1 MEFIFFVIV
10 IIIILSALSSFAK
23 KANEAASSGKSVVT
37 PAALGKKLFSAMTS
51 SSRNET
57 WMQLAGDLG
66 LTYLAPKTPFDTPVI
81 TGKIAGR
88 DIDISMNEIAPG
100 SHETVFKIK
109 LPRSLDM
116 GLLISKDKQAIQNR
130 LFSGRKRFANIDF
143 APGNIENVIA
153 SAFDEKAFRKF
164 LSKRRS
170 NILMNILGLYQ
181 FVNITD
187 DTITVRIPGSG
198 MHYENLQKTV
208 RALVKVSEML
218 GTEMGDASEEHND
231 TVSEALPEEKPETQD
246 VKSYQA
252 PAVVQEKSPVAPKLT
267 IPAKSPMTAK
277 PSVLTDMAIPAAV
290 STATVM
296 SAAES
301 SKSISEAQKESAQ
314 KSAAQSGSFQGHK
327 PAVVSEVGRAPTMK
341 QDTLIK
347 TSTPGFK
354 PADDKKAEAP
364 AQNEKSVA
372 ELMDQKNLCE
382 ALFSSS
388 FGGAKEKEIFEK
400 VKGSQIRW
408 KGILKSA
415 YEYGSDF
422 VFGQTPGV
430 KATFEIHEITG
441 NYSMKTKIK
450 AVVQFPKDTFQTL
463 KTQTGKELLFVG
475 RLEKFESFAKEIYV
489 SSGSIV

>member
-1 MEFIFFVIV
+1 MEFIFFVIL
-10 IIIILSALSSFAK
+10 IIIILSSLSSFAK
-23 KANEAASSGKSVVT
+23 KANKAASSGKSVAT
-37 PAALGKKLFSAMTS
+37 PASLGKKLFSAMTS

-109 LPRSLDM
+109 LPRNLDM
-116 GLLISKDKQAIQNR
+116 GLLISKDKQAVQNR

-143 APGNIENVIA
+143 VPGNIENVIA
-153 SAFDEKAFRKF
+153 SAFDEKAFRNF

-170 NILMNILGLYQ
+170 NVLMNFLGLYQ

-218 GTEMGDASEEHND
+218 GTEIGDAPEESND
-231 TVSEALPEEKPETQD
+231 AVSESLPEEKPENQ
-246 VKSYQA
+246 S
-252 PAVVQEKSPVAPKLT
+252 VQEKSPVAPRLT

-364 AQNEKSVA
+364 AQNEKSAA

-382 ALFSSS
+382 ALFASS
-388 FGGAKEKEIFEK
+388 FGGSKEKEIFEK

-430 KATFEIHEITG
+430 KATFEIHEISG

-450 AVVQFPKDTFQTL
+450 AVVQLPKDTFQTL
-463 KTQTGKELLFVG
+463 KAQTGKELSFVG
-475 RLEKFESFAKEIYV
+475 KLEKLESFAKEIYV

>member
-116 GLLISKDKQAIQNR
+116 GLLISKDKQSVQNR

-143 APGNIENVIA
+143 VPGNIENVIA
-153 SAFDEKAFRKF
+153 SAFDEKAFRNF

-170 NILMNILGLYQ
+170 NILMNFLGLYQ

-218 GTEMGDASEEHND
+218 GTEMGDAPEENNAAA
-231 TVSEALPEEKPETQD
+231 SEAMPEEKPEIQP
-246 VKSYQA
+246 VH
-252 PAVVQEKSPVAPKLT
+252 PAVNAVQEKSQTAPKLT

-364 AQNEKSVA
+364 VQNEKSVD

-388 FGGAKEKEIFEK
+388 FGGSKEKETFEK
-400 VKGSQIRW
+400 VKGAEIHW

-430 KATFEIHEITG
+430 KATFEIYEITG

-450 AVVQFPKDTFQTL
+450 AVVQLPKDVFQTL
-463 KTQTGKELLFVG
+463 KTQTGKELSFAG
-475 RLEKFESFAKEIYV
+475 KLEKFESFAKEIYV
-489 SSGSIV
+489 SSGNIV